1 MTTVLL
7 LPGLLCDY
15 WTWEN
20 QVAAL
25 APRAGTRV
33 PLFRGLASLEAM
45 AERAM
50 EGAPDKVVVVGHSM
64 GARVAFEIWRRWPER
79 VQGLGLLD
87 TGAHPRRDGEE
98 GKRMAL
104 VDIARAK
111 GMAAMAAEWIPPMVH
126 PDRLADRTLIDPMV
140 AMICR
145 STPDDF
151 AGQQRALLDRADA
164 EPLLPGI
171 TCPTLVACGRHDAWA
186 PVAQHEAIAAA
197 VPGARLAIV
206 EDAGHMLPVEK
217 PDDLNRLLIDW
228 LTGIRSD

>member
-15 WTWEN
+15 WTWEH

-25 APRAGTRV
+25 APLAGTRV

-45 AERAM
+45 AARAM
-50 EGAPDKVVVVGHSM
+50 EGAPERVVVVGHSM

-79 VQGLGLLD
+79 VQGLALLD
-87 TGAHPRRDGEE
+87 TGAHPRREGEVE
-98 GKRMAL
+98 KRMAL
-104 VDIARAK
+104 VDLARAK
-111 GMAAMAAEWIPPMVH
+111 GMAAMAAQWIPPMVH

-151 AGQQRALLDRADA
+151 EGQQRALLDRSDA
-164 EPLLPGI
+164 ESLMTTI

-206 EDAGHMLPVEK
+206 EGAGHMLPVEK

-228 LTGIRSD
+228 LTGIRSN

>member
-1 MTTVLL
+1 MNTVLL

-15 WTWEN
+15 WTWEH

-25 APRAGTRV
+25 APHAGTRV

-50 EGAPDKVVVVGHSM
+50 EGAPERVVVVGHSM
-64 GARVAFEIWRRWPER
+64 GARVAFEIWRRWPGR
-79 VQGLGLLD
+79 VRGLGLLD

-104 VDIARAK
+104 VEIARAK
-111 GMAAMAAEWIPPMVH
+111 GMAAMAAQWIPPMVH

-197 VPGARLAIV
+197 VPGARLEIV
-206 EDAGHMLPVEK
+206 EGAGHMLPVEK

>member
-7 LPGLLCDY
+7 LPGLLCDD
-15 WTWEN
+15 WTWAH
-20 QVAAL
+20 QVTAL
-25 APRAGTRV
+25 APIARTRV
-33 PLFRGLASLEAM
+33 PLFRGLASLGAM

-50 EGAPDKVVVVGHSM
+50 DEAPERVVVVGHSM

-79 VQGLGLLD
+79 VLGLGLLD
-87 TGAHPRRDGEE
+87 TGAHPRRAGETE
-98 GKRMAL
+98 KRMAL
-104 VDIARAK
+104 VELARTR

-126 PDRLADRTLIDPMV
+126 PDRLSDNTLMDPLT

-151 AGQQRALLDRADA
+151 AGQQRALLDRPDA
-164 EPLLPGI
+164 EPLLATI

-197 VPGARLAIV
+197 VPGARLAVV
-206 EDAGHMLPVEK
+206 EEAGHMLPVER

-228 LTGIRSD
+228 LSDIRRD